1 MSPRRRLLAGV
12 AGAAVLIAVVTA
24 FARMA
29 GFGRTLVFSQT
40 VGDNC
45 LGTAYVT
52 ANMLPTILFEIVIG
66 GALAGMVVP
75 VLASGA
81 DKGQGEQVRQTA
93 SALVTWVVV
102 IAVPLSLLLAAVSVP
117 AMAVMLGPGA
127 GCDRA
132 DLVRLAVRFLLVFS
146 PQILFYGLAAV
157 LYGILQAHRRFLA
170 PALAPL
176 VSSLVVMAAYIA
188 FRPLGGA
195 YTDDLAHLP
204 LNAELTLSVGTT
216 AGVAALFL
224 TALVPTM
231 RLRLGLRPRLSFPPG
246 VARKVR
252 SLAAAALL
260 PLVAMQLSLLLA
272 AALANRGGGS
282 GAIVLNNY
290 AWVLFTLPYGIIA
303 VPIATSAFTT
313 LAVRHGESDR
323 RGFDRVLSGSARA
336 SAIITAALATGLAAA
351 AAPVASLFA
360 EADPLPLQR
369 ALLCYAPG
377 IVGFGLLALLSRAL
391 YASRHGREAA
401 LAQVAGWGAVM
412 VANAALVWLL
422 PPDWTVAALGAGT
435 SLGLTLAAVLLGA
448 ATLRAHGRAAFAGL
462 GRGLLAVAA
471 GAAAGYPAGAAVS
484 AWSRPLLEAGPWGD
498 AAAAVAAGGAA
509 IAAFGALALLID
521 GRAVRAAVRR
531 LRAADGAQEGPGED
545 GTARNGG
552 GNPGGGASGGGTD
565 DGEVKGEGR

>member
-1 MSPRRRLLAGV
+1 MWLRQRLWAGV
-12 AGAAVLIAVVTA
+12 AGAAALIAVVTA
-24 FARMA
+24 FARVA
-29 GFGRTLVFSQT
+29 GFARTVVFSQT

-75 VLASGA
+75 VLAAGA
-81 DKGQGEQVRQTA
+81 DKGDDAHVRHTA

-102 IAVPLSLLLAAVSVP
+102 IAVPLSLALAAIAVP
-117 AMAVMLGPGA
+117 AMSVMLGPGQ

-132 DLVRLAVRFLLVFS
+132 ELVWLAARFVFVFA

-176 VSSLVVMAAYIA
+176 VSSLVVMAAYVA
-188 FRPLGGA
+188 FRPQGGA
-195 YTDDLAHLP
+195 YTNDLAHLP

-216 AGVAALFL
+216 TGVAVLFATALF
-224 TALVPTM
+224 PTL
-231 RLRLGLRPRLSFPPG
+231 RLRLGLRPRLAFPPG
-246 VARKVR
+246 VGRRVR

-313 LAVRHGESDR
+313 LAVRHGEHDQ
-323 RGFDRVLSGSARA
+323 RGFDRVLAGSARA
-336 SAIITAALATGLAAA
+336 SLIITAGLATALAAA
-351 AAPVASLFA
+351 AAPVGALFA
-360 EADPLPLQR
+360 QDDPLPLQR

-377 IVGFGLLALLSRAL
+377 IVGFGLVALLSRAL

-401 LAQVAGWGAVM
+401 VAQVTGWLAVM
-412 VANAALVWLL
+412 VGNVVLVGVL
-422 PPDWTVAALGAGT
+422 PAEWTVAALGTGT
-435 SLGLTLAAVLLGA
+435 SIGLTLAAILLSV

-462 GRGLLAVAA
+462 GRGLLAAVI

-484 AWSRPLLEAGPWGD
+484 GLFPLDGAWGD
-498 AAAAVAAGGAA
+498 AIAALVGGGAA
-509 IAAFGALALLID
+509 VVVFGAAALVID
-521 GRAVRAAVRR
+521 GRAVRSALAR
-531 LRAADGAQEGPGED
+531 
-545 GTARNGG
+545 GTAVARV
-552 GNPGGGASGGGTD
+552 AD
-565 DGEVKGEGR
+565 DEGQPPHGDDEITGEGR